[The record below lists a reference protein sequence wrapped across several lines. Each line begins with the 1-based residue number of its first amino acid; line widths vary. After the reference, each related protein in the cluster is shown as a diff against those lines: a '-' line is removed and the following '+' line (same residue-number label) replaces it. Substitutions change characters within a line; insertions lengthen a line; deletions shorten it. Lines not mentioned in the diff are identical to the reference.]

1 MDLPPLSAPRL
12 NLGPARADTTDLR
25 QAAQGFEEVFLAQL
39 LKSGRASLPGSD
51 LTGSQGVRMAQ
62 DMLDMHLARHGAGQT
77 RLGIADAVIR
87 QFAPKGDNA

>member
-12 NLGPARADTTDLR
+12 SLGPTQSDTSDLR
-25 QAAQGFEEVFLAQL
+25 TAAQGFEEVFLAQL
-39 LKSGRASLPGSD
+39 LKGGRASLPGND

-62 DMLDMHLARHGAGQT
+62 DMLDMHLARHASSQT
-77 RLGIADAVIR
+77 RLGIADAVVR